1 MKFVSVLFV
10 PVVVAMSLVA
20 HAQVPAPA
28 PINPPPPFAGEAEAG
43 AIMVTGNSDSENYAA
58 KGKVSYKEGKNTY
71 TLSGQY
77 IRTEANSIESVRN
90 WNAGARYDHEWTDY
104 LGFFG
109 SQKIESD
116 VYSGYLQRDSTDVG
130 LKYWL
135 TKTDNVNWTVEAGYR
150 YSKTQNVLV
159 GTTYDQLLRL
169 YTEFNTKID
178 KEFSFKYW
186 IEYLPNMTR
195 ADAYQVNTEASINVM
210 LNSIFSLKLAY
221 LLQYQN
227 EPAPP
232 GEYSTTTTTLNLV
245 AKF

>member
-1 MKFVSVLFV
+1 MKFVSILFI

-20 HAQVPAPA
+20 NAQATET
-28 PINPPPPFAGEAEAG
+28 PPPFKGEAEAG
-43 AIMVTGNSDSENYAA
+43 AIMVTGNSNSENYAA
-58 KGKVSYKEGKNTY
+58 KAKASYTENKNIY

-77 IRTEANSIESVRN
+77 IRTEANDVESVRN
-90 WNAGARYDHEWTDY
+90 WNAGARYDRELTDY
-104 LGFFG
+104 LGVFA

-116 VYSGYLQRDSTDVG
+116 IYSGYLQRDSTDVG

-135 TKTDNVNWTVEAGYR
+135 TKGDKFNWSVEAGYR
-150 YSKTQNVLV
+150 YSKTQNVLIA
-159 GTTYDQLLRL
+159 TTYDQMLRL
-169 YTEFNTKID
+169 YTEINTQID

-186 IEYLPNMTR
+186 IEYLPNMTNP
-195 ADAYQVNTEASINVM
+195 DAYQVNTEASINVM

-227 EPAPP
+227 EPPPP
-232 GEYSTTTTTLNLV
+232 GEYSATTTTLNLV